1 VPSVMANSTQYQ
13 ETGQGEPYPVKLN
26 AWSRYL
32 VLLSIHVQILEFSQE
47 MSLVGKICRDGTYDD
62 TYATEAE
69 NVASRGCSGL
79 RESHPPTHVE
89 GQENHLRA
97 ELPDSFCPSMA
108 DQIRERLRG
117 SNDTCRWSIWP
128 HLAATKTQLAGDNPF
143 GHDTTNRF
151 TY

>member
-1 VPSVMANSTQYQ
+1 
-13 ETGQGEPYPVKLN
+13 
-26 AWSRYL
+26 

-62 TYATEAE
+62 TYAAEAE

-89 GQENHLRA
+89 GQENHFRA
-97 ELPDSFCPSMA
+97 ELPDLFCPSMA
-108 DQIRERLRG
+108 DQIRERLRS
-117 SNDTCRWSIWP
+117 SNDTCCWSIWP